1 MRLIAPLAGLLLA
14 ASCLPA
20 FAQSAPAPA
29 APAPAAPAAAAPAAP
44 VKPGMTQAG
53 TPARPEVQIS
63 RPIEMILTQQ
73 AANMTFD
80 GKTLTLSGVPPITNF
95 RVDRPER
102 IGGSMTTEQFVKL
115 WNATVQV
122 FKNDPPNAALTILGP
137 TPTQVIVEV
146 GSVTQNG
153 NTLTFN
159 ASLLDGDIPSSGGPV
174 NLVTAPIIYSPL
186 NHTGTFL
193 KCWWS
198 PYWVERVCRAGW

>member
-14 ASCLPA
+14 AAGLPA
-20 FAQSAPAPA
+20 LAQTQTPPATP
-29 APAPAAPAAAAPAAP
+29 PAAAAPA
-44 VKPGMTQAG
+44 KPGMTQAG
-53 TPARPEVQIS
+53 TPARAEVQIS

-73 AANMTFD
+73 AATMAFD
-80 GKTLTLSGVPPITNF
+80 GKTLTLTGVPPVTTF

-102 IGGSMTTEQFVKL
+102 IGGSMTSEQFVKL

-137 TPTQVIVEV
+137 TPTQVIVEL

-153 NTLTFN
+153 TTLTFN
-159 ASLLDGDIPSSGGPV
+159 ATLLDGDIPSSGGPV
-174 NLVTAPIIYSPL
+174 NLVTAPLVYSPL
-186 NHTGTFL
+186 NGTGTFL